1 MEILVKAMPG
11 TFHSRVH
18 GRGEQSQVTVESAL
32 LTAAVLILTLLTIV
46 ILFFGV
52 FVTPAT

>member
-1 MEILVKAMPG
+1 MLG
-11 TFHSRVH
+11 TFHSRIH
-18 GRGEQSQVTVESAL
+18 GRGEQSQGAVESAL
-32 LTAAVLILTLLTIV
+32 LTAAVLVLTLLTIL

>member
-1 MEILVKAMPG
+1 MLG
-11 TFHSRVH
+11 TFHSRIH
-18 GRGEQSQVTVESAL
+18 GRQSQVTVESAW
-32 LTAAVLILTLLTIV
+32 LTAGVIILTLLTIV

>member
-1 MEILVKAMPG
+1 MLDA
-11 TFHSRVH
+11 FHSRMY
-18 GRGEQSQVTVESAL
+18 GRGQQSHCTVDSAL

>member
-1 MEILVKAMPG
+1 
-11 TFHSRVH
+11 
-18 GRGEQSQVTVESAL
+18 L